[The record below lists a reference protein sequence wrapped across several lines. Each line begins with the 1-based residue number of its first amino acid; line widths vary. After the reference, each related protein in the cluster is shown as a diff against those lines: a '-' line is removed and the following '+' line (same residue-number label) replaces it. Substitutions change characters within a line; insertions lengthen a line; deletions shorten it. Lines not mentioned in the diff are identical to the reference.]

1 MKLSNKKDSPL
12 NRLFQMCVGLEL
24 ALLYTFILPKGSLN
38 APKAKI
44 RQPIGIQF
52 RGHHDHLLLRILYIY
67 NGPQISSGGEY
78 QRLSEVINS
87 IILLL

>member
-1 MKLSNKKDSPL
+1 MRRIRISIAVYI
-12 NRLFQMCVGLEL
+12 F
-24 ALLYTFILPKGSLN
+24 LPKGSLK

-52 RGHHDHLLLRILYIY
+52 RGHHDHLLLRIPYIY